1 MCLLGS
7 KLLSIHLKMKI
18 SAALASI
25 LALQAAA
32 LPGKLL
38 RRGISDAAVEL
49 IGSLEGFR
57 PDFYYIN
64 GHKTVGAYTYYLYS

>member
-1 MCLLGS
+1 
-7 KLLSIHLKMKI
+7 MKVSSTFVCI
-18 SAALASI
+18 FAF
-25 LALQAAA
+25 QAMA
-32 LPGKLL
+32 LPGKLF

-64 GHKTVGAYTYYLYS
+64 GHKTVGKLRS